1 MIFYTA
7 EDIARITEGNIL
19 NSPAPGAKIK
29 NIVIDSRTVTDG
41 GQAVFFAI
49 RGNRNDG
56 HDYLNSVVKKGVA
69 AVVVSKIPSRPDSFS
84 ECTIIKVN
92 DTLKALQLLAAYHR
106 QQFSYPVIGIT
117 GSNGKTIVKEW
128 LYDLL
133 NNHFSIIRSPKSY
146 NSQVGVPL
154 SVWLMNAGYDLA
166 IFEAGIS
173 MPGEMGRLEEIIS
186 PGIGIFTNIGTAHQE
201 NFNSIR
207 QKTEEKIT
215 LFRNSEKLVFCADQG
230 ETSEVVETFCD
241 FHKIEKISWS
251 LKGNPA
257 AVQFSAKTNNA
268 TTITARIGSEE
279 YSFSIPFTDTSSIE
293 NACHCFAAVHALGVP
308 AREITGKFVALE
320 SVAMRLEIKKG
331 KNNCLLINDFYN
343 SDINAL
349 SIALTTL
356 KNQASK
362 GFRNKILILSDIKQ
376 SGFNPSELYS
386 MVNDMLHKSGASR
399 IIGIGPD
406 LLTNRHLFNV
416 EKEFYRDT
424 ADFIKKFNDSS
435 LTDSAIL
442 LKGAREFGFEKISA
456 VLQEKAHQ
464 TVLETDLNSLIENL
478 NTYRALLKP
487 QTKIMAMVK
496 AFSYGSGTDDI
507 ARSLAFHGVDYLA
520 VAVADEGVE
529 LRKSG
534 ITTPIVVMNPE
545 PVSFQNMFDYKLEPN
560 IYSFQLLNEFSKAAK
575 YQALVEFPIHIKID
589 TGMNRLGFKTEEEI
603 GQATGFIKKSGNL
616 KIASVFSHLAASDD
630 PSFDS
635 FTENQIK
642 HFEKLSLKIIS
653 GFSYKILRH
662 ILNSAGIERF
672 NKTQYDMVRLG
683 IGLYGVGSAGLK
695 LKQVGTLKTTV
706 SQVKEVSAGE
716 TVGYSR
722 QGKVLKPSR
731 IAVIPVGYA
740 DGLTRSLGNLNGRA
754 YLNGSFAPIIGNI
767 CMDMCMLDVTGIK
780 ADVGDT
786 VELFGPHIPV
796 TELAEKTGTIPYE
809 ILSGISQRVKRVYL
823 QE

>member
-1 MIFYTA
+1 
-7 EDIARITEGNIL
+7 
-19 NSPAPGAKIK
+19 
-29 NIVIDSRTVTDG
+29 
-41 GQAVFFAI
+41 
-49 RGNRNDG
+49 
-56 HDYLNSVVKKGVA
+56 
-69 AVVVSKIPSRPDSFS
+69 
-84 ECTIIKVN
+84 
-92 DTLKALQLLAAYHR
+92 
-106 QQFSYPVIGIT
+106 
-117 GSNGKTIVKEW
+117 
-128 LYDLL
+128 
-133 NNHFSIIRSPKSY
+133 
-146 NSQVGVPL
+146 
-154 SVWLMNAGYDLA
+154 
-166 IFEAGIS
+166 
-173 MPGEMGRLEEIIS
+173 
-186 PGIGIFTNIGTAHQE
+186 
-201 NFNSIR
+201 
-207 QKTEEKIT
+207 
-215 LFRNSEKLVFCADQG
+215 
-230 ETSEVVETFCD
+230 
-241 FHKIEKISWS
+241 
-251 LKGNPA
+251 
-257 AVQFSAKTNNA
+257 
-268 TTITARIGSEE
+268 
-279 YSFSIPFTDTSSIE
+279 
-293 NACHCFAAVHALGVP
+293 
-308 AREITGKFVALE
+308 
-320 SVAMRLEIKKG
+320 
-331 KNNCLLINDFYN
+331 
-343 SDINAL
+343 
-349 SIALTTL
+349 
-356 KNQASK
+356 
-362 GFRNKILILSDIKQ
+362 
-376 SGFNPSELYS
+376 
-386 MVNDMLHKSGASR
+386 
-399 IIGIGPD
+399 
-406 LLTNRHLFNV
+406 
-416 EKEFYRDT
+416 
-424 ADFIKKFNDSS
+424 
-435 LTDSAIL
+435 
-442 LKGAREFGFEKISA
+442 
-456 VLQEKAHQ
+456 
-464 TVLETDLNSLIENL
+464 VLETDLNSLIENL